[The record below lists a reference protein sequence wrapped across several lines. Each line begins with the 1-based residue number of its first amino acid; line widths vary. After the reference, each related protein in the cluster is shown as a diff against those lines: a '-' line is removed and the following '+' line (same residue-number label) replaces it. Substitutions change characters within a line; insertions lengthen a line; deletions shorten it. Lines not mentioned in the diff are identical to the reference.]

1 MKAIVLDQFGGPEVL
16 QLRDMPLPEPG
27 PGEVRIAVY
36 AAGVNPVDAKVRQGA
51 LYNRPQG
58 QVKHTM
64 PLILG
69 WDAAGIIDA
78 VGSYTSHFSV
88 GEAVFVRPDIRRNG
102 AYAEYLVV
110 EENLVAPMPS
120 NLSFVEAASLPLVG
134 LTAWQALLEAGGL
147 QEGWKV
153 FIHGGSGGVGSLAI
167 QLAKA
172 YGAWVSTNASRDN
185 LDFVRSLGADEA
197 LDYASDEESAYHGS
211 FDLVLDTRGAIF
223 GLLQQ
228 FRLVLGN
235 DDVGHGDRHAGAC
248 GPVETGG
255 LEGVERGAHGD
266 LLVALSK
273 LIDDLAENLLVD
285 HLIDVREV
293 DREGVVEEGAT
304 ERGLQQQAIAIL
316 QNRLSQEQEA
326 ALVLKHAHWNVT
338 GPNFIAVHEM
348 LDPEVEAVLAQ
359 ADETA
364 ERIATLGG
372 TPDGRA
378 DAIVRNRTWKSFD
391 AEGRVGTEE
400 YLKALI
406 EYYDA
411 FIADD
416 RKAIAELDELDVI
429 SSNIIQD
436 HVQELEKFQW
446 FMRSH
451 LA

>member
-211 FDLVLDTRGAIF
+211 FDLVLDTRGGEAGRNSYQMLRPEGILVSLISKPDEQLMEKFEVQAHYVFMQPNGEQLAAIGRLAEQ
-223 GLLQQ
+223 GLIRPQVSQ
-228 FRLVLGN
+228 VLPLEQARKA
-235 DDVGHGDRHAGAC
+235 HEQI
-248 GPVETGG
+248 ETGHTRG
-255 LEGVERGAHGD
+255 KIVLRVRRTEIEQESRREPEDSHEGYGIR
-266 LLVALSK
+266 
-273 LIDDLAENLLVD
+273 IIIN
-285 HLIDVREV
+285 
-293 DREGVVEEGAT
+293 EGPT
-304 ERGLQQQAIAIL
+304 IKTRS
-316 QNRLSQEQEA
+316 RLSCVSRFVFY
-326 ALVLKHAHWNVT
+326 VL
-338 GPNFIAVHEM
+338 PNYY
-348 LDPEVEAVLAQ
+348 P
-359 ADETA
+359 T
-364 ERIATLGG
+364 T
-372 TPDGRA
+372 
-378 DAIVRNRTWKSFD
+378 KS
-391 AEGRVGTEE
+391 TK
-400 YLKALI
+400 YKL
-406 EYYDA
+406 
-411 FIADD
+411 
-416 RKAIAELDELDVI
+416 
-429 SSNIIQD
+429 
-436 HVQELEKFQW
+436 
-446 FMRSH
+446 
-451 LA
+451 